1 MLVYILATILFIPG
15 SLLTLGAGWAF
26 SKAFDNR
33 SVAILTGS
41 VTVFAGAFFGSLCAF
56 FIGRYIFRGTVTR
69 LSAKMPL
76 FEALDKALEQ
86 DGLKLTFLLRL
97 SALMPYCL
105 FNYLM
110 GLTAISLIDYM
121 MASVGMVPGIL
132 VYVFI
137 GTTITDL

>member
-1 MLVYILATILFIPG
+1 
-15 SLLTLGAGWAF
+15 
-26 SKAFDNR
+26 
-33 SVAILTGS
+33 
-41 VTVFAGAFFGSLCAF
+41 
-56 FIGRYIFRGTVTR
+56 
-69 LSAKMPL
+69 
-76 FEALDKALEQ
+76 
-86 DGLKLTFLLRL
+86 
-97 SALMPYCL
+97 MPYCL